1 MTTDT
6 HQLAETIRADAKK
19 YEAQF
24 NHDGDREFEKLIA
37 KDVAA
42 LNAVA
47 DLVERGDMRGAYKR
61 WSRLD
66 TVVREGLS
74 PKAWRALTNGN
85 AIGHT
90 RFDS

>member
-6 HQLAETIRADAKK
+6 QQLAETIRADVKK

-24 NHDGDREFEKLIA
+24 NFDGDREFEKLIA
-37 KDVAA
+37 KDVTA

-47 DLVERGDMRGAYKR
+47 DLVERGDMRGAYRK

-66 TVVREGLS
+66 SEPRQALS
-74 PKAWRALTNGN
+74 QKAWRALTNGN

-90 RFDS
+90 EHDR